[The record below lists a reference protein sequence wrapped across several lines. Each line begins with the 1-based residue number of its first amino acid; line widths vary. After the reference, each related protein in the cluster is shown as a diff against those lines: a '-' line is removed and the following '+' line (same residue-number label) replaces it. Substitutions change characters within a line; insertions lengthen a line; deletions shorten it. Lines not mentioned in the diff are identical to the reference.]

1 VEMAQSSGEF
11 FGVFGKIVGRMFL
24 ERKWIPDYLKDKLI
38 FLLEYKKK

>member
-24 ERKWIPDYLKDKLI
+24 ERK
-38 FLLEYKKK
+38 